1 MKKQQLNPLMQAAVK
16 TPVQETEQ
24 AIAIQEKME
33 SLAEMH
39 EKLVERQREVALD
52 SRKRD
57 LDIIEKLA
65 SVVENILDPLMEE
78 TSKPELKK
86 AIEKIV
92 AAGDFKKLREIMHVV
107 DSALERREALL
118 GFDETREDNRKKCKL
133 RFLFKGKDGSM
144 AGTEIELT

>member
-1 MKKQQLNPLMQAAVK
+1 MQAAVK

-92 AAGDFKKLREIMHVV
+92 AAGDFKKLREIMYVV